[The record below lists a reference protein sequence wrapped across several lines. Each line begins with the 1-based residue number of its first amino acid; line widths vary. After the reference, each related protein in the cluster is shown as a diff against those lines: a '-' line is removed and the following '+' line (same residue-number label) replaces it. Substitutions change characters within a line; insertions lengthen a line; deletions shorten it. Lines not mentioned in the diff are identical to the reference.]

1 MKTKQVK
8 PDNAFNDLSKSGDKN
23 ADYLHQSLMRH
34 GVDFATGV
42 PCGVLRHIINNLIND
57 EKIMH
62 VLANSESEAVGISAG
77 AYLSGRCPVVYM
89 QNSGLFASSNDIASL
104 LIPYKMPILFVI
116 TYRGC
121 EGEDAVQHF
130 VTGKA
135 TEKLL
140 ASFGVDFFVYEK
152 QDINDLIDEM
162 FNRMNKTV
170 LPSFLLLKRGWNK

>member
-1 MKTKQVK
+1 MSANR
-8 PDNAFNDLSKSGDKN
+8 DNKDSVFNDLSKSGNYK
-23 ADYLHQSLMRH
+23 ADFLHENLKRH
-34 GVDFATGV
+34 GINFATGV
-42 PCGVLRHIINNLIND
+42 PCGVLRHIINNLLND
-57 EKIMH
+57 KNIFH
-62 VLANSESEAVGISAG
+62 VLANRESEAVGIAAG
-77 AYLSGRCPVVYM
+77 AYLSGKSPVVYM

-104 LIPYKMPILFVI
+104 LIPYKIPILFIV

-140 ASFGVDFFVYEK
+140 KSFNVNFFVYK
-152 QDINDLIDEM
+152 NQDIKDLVDEIFTQM
-162 FNRMNKTV
+162 TKTN